1 MDRCTFPAE
10 IDELVVAVN
19 TRRSDRAAPTNVMKL
34 ILASTA
40 PCTDSLMTAFGSVRY
55 SILTMEWDY
64 SRLGIKKCRRHKIM
78 SKNQY
83 ATEAFITFMGYIL
96 MSTLTLGFI
105 FPIQRIVA
113 SVSLDNIGLLYL
125 PHGVTALAFFYFG
138 YRAWFYLLPGQY
150 LEWFLNAYGND
161 LSVDTLTPF
170 ASVSAALVGYTLY
183 RQIAGI
189 RMSDNTWI
197 SVMILAIA
205 ISPLNGLTLSV
216 LNYEGDLLV
225 GIFGFFIGD
234 VVGAFLCLTLAVL
247 IQRALRNIGPLL

>member
-1 MDRCTFPAE
+1 MDK
-10 IDELVVAVN
+10 
-19 TRRSDRAAPTNVMKL
+19 S
-34 ILASTA
+34 
-40 PCTDSLMTAFGSVRY
+40 
-55 SILTMEWDY
+55 
-64 SRLGIKKCRRHKIM
+64 
-78 SKNQY
+78 QY
-83 ATEAFITFMGYIL
+83 ATEAFIIFMGYIL

-113 SVSLDNIGLLYL
+113 SASLDNIGLLYL

-170 ASVSAALVGYTLY
+170 ASVTAALVGYTLY

-197 SVMILAIA
+197 RVMILAIA
-205 ISPLNGLTLSV
+205 ISPLNGLTLSL

-225 GIFGFFIGD
+225 GIFGYFIGD
-234 VVGAFLCLTLAVL
+234 VAGAFLCLILGVL
-247 IQRALRNIGPLL
+247 IQRAMRNIQT

>member
-1 MDRCTFPAE
+1 MYKSSA
-10 IDELVVAVN
+10 N
-19 TRRSDRAAPTNVMKL
+19 KRRSDGAALPKVIEL
-34 ILASTA
+34 SLATKDRR
-40 PCTDSLMTAFGSVRY
+40 TDLPRTAFGSVRY

-64 SRLGIKKCRRHKIM
+64 SRLGMKKCRRNKIM
-78 SKNQY
+78 SKNQH

-113 SVSLDNIGLLYL
+113 SASLDNIGLLYL

-150 LEWFLNAYGND
+150 LEWFLNAYGHD

-170 ASVSAALVGYTLY
+170 ASVTAALVGYTLY
-183 RQIAGI
+183 RLIAGV

-205 ISPLNGLTLSV
+205 ISPLNGLTLSL

-225 GIFGFFIGD
+225 GIFGYFMGD
-234 VVGAFLCLTLAVL
+234 VLGAFLCLILAVL
-247 IQRALRNIGPLL
+247 IQRAVRNIQI

>member
-1 MDRCTFPAE
+1 
-10 IDELVVAVN
+10 
-19 TRRSDRAAPTNVMKL
+19 MKL
-34 ILASTA
+34 GLASTDR
-40 PCTDSLMTAFGSVRY
+40 TKESLKTVIETVRY
-55 SILTMEWDY
+55 STLSMDWCY
-64 SRLGIKKCRRHKIM
+64 SRISLNKCRRHKLM
-78 SKNQY
+78 NKNQY
-83 ATEAFITFMGYIL
+83 TTEAFITFMGYIL

-113 SVSLDNIGLLYL
+113 SASLDNIGLLYL

-170 ASVSAALVGYTLY
+170 ASVTAALVGYTLY

-205 ISPLNGLTLSV
+205 ISPLNGLTLSL

-225 GIFGFFIGD
+225 GIFGYFIGD
-234 VVGAFLCLTLAVL
+234 VVGAFLCLILAVL
-247 IQRALRNIGPLL
+247 LQRAMRNIQT

>member
-1 MDRCTFPAE
+1 MDRGTFQAE
-10 IDELVVAVN
+10 SNKEVSAAN
-19 TRRSDRAAPTNVMKL
+19 TRRSGGTTLPNIIEQSLANIDRR
-34 ILASTA
+34 
-40 PCTDSLMTAFGSVRY
+40 TDLLRTTFESVRY
-55 SILTMEWDY
+55 SILTMESSY
-64 SRLGIKKCRRHKIM
+64 SRLSSIKCRRHKLM
-78 SKNQY
+78 TKNQY
-83 ATEAFITFMGYIL
+83 ATEAFLTFMGYIL

-113 SVSLDNIGLLYL
+113 SASLDNIGLLYL

-205 ISPLNGLTLSV
+205 ISPLNGLTLSL
-216 LNYEGDLLV
+216 LNYEGDLLI
-225 GIFGFFIGD
+225 GIFGYFMGD
-234 VVGAFLCLTLAVL
+234 VLGAFLCLILALL
-247 IQRALRNIGPLL
+247 IQRAVRNIQT

>member
-1 MDRCTFPAE
+1 MDRGPFQAK
-10 IDELVVAVN
+10 INELVVAAN
-19 TRRSDRAAPTNVMKL
+19 TRRSDGAALPNIIEL
-34 ILASTA
+34 SLATKDR
-40 PCTDSLMTAFGSVRY
+40 CRDLLRTAFGSVRF

-64 SRLGIKKCRRHKIM
+64 YRLGIKKCRRHKFM

-83 ATEAFITFMGYIL
+83 ATEAFITFLGYIL

-113 SVSLDNIGLLYL
+113 SASLDNIGLLYL

-150 LEWFLNAYGND
+150 LEWFLNTYGND
-161 LSVDTLTPF
+161 LSLDIVSPA

-183 RQIAGI
+183 RQIAGA
-189 RMSDNTWI
+189 RMTDNTWI
-197 SVMILAIA
+197 SVMILGVA
-205 ISPLNGLTLSV
+205 ISPLNGLTLSL

-225 GIFGFFIGD
+225 GIFGYFMGD
-234 VVGAFLCLTLAVL
+234 VLGAFLCLILAVL
-247 IQRALRNIGPLL
+247 IQRAVRNIQT

>member
-1 MDRCTFPAE
+1 M
-10 IDELVVAVN
+10 N
-19 TRRSDRAAPTNVMKL
+19 
-34 ILASTA
+34 
-40 PCTDSLMTAFGSVRY
+40 
-55 SILTMEWDY
+55 
-64 SRLGIKKCRRHKIM
+64 
-78 SKNQY
+78 KNQY

-113 SVSLDNIGLLYL
+113 SASLDNIGLLYL

-170 ASVSAALVGYTLY
+170 ASVTAALVGYILY
-183 RQIAGI
+183 RQITGI
-189 RMSDNTWI
+189 RMSGNTWI

-205 ISPLNGLTLSV
+205 ISPLNGLTLSL

-225 GIFGFFIGD
+225 GIFGYCIGD
-234 VVGAFLCLTLAVL
+234 VVGAFLCLILAVL
-247 IQRALRNIGPLL
+247 LQRAMRNIQT

>member
-1 MDRCTFPAE
+1 MDRGTFQAE
-10 IDELVVAVN
+10 SNKEVGAAN
-19 TRRSDRAAPTNVMKL
+19 TRRSGGTTLPNIIEQSLANIDRR
-34 ILASTA
+34 
-40 PCTDSLMTAFGSVRY
+40 TDLLRTTFESVRY
-55 SILTMEWDY
+55 SILTMESSY
-64 SRLGIKKCRRHKIM
+64 SRLSKIKCRRHKLM
-78 SKNQY
+78 TKNQY
-83 ATEAFITFMGYIL
+83 ATEAFLTFMGYIL

-113 SVSLDNIGLLYL
+113 SASLDNIGLLYL

-205 ISPLNGLTLSV
+205 ISPLNGLTLSL
-216 LNYEGDLLV
+216 LNYEGDLLI
-225 GIFGFFIGD
+225 GIFGYFMGD
-234 VVGAFLCLTLAVL
+234 VLGAFLCLILALL
-247 IQRALRNIGPLL
+247 IQRAVRNIQT

>member
-1 MDRCTFPAE
+1 MDSGTFQAK
-10 IDELVVAVN
+10 INKVVSAIN
-19 TRRSDRAAPTNVMKL
+19 ARWSDGAAPTNVIEL
-34 ILASTA
+34 SLAT
-40 PCTDSLMTAFGSVRY
+40 TDRRTDLLRTELVSVRF

-64 SRLGIKKCRRHKIM
+64 SRLGIKKCRRHKVM

-83 ATEAFITFMGYIL
+83 ATEAFLTFMGYIL

-113 SVSLDNIGLLYL
+113 SASLDNIGLLYL

-189 RMSDNTWI
+189 RMSASTWI

-205 ISPLNGLTLSV
+205 ISPLNGLTLSL
-216 LNYEGDLLV
+216 LNYEGNLLI
-225 GIFGFFIGD
+225 GIFGYFMGD
-234 VVGAFLCLTLAVL
+234 VLGAFLCLILALL
-247 IQRALRNIGPLL
+247 IQRAVRNIQT